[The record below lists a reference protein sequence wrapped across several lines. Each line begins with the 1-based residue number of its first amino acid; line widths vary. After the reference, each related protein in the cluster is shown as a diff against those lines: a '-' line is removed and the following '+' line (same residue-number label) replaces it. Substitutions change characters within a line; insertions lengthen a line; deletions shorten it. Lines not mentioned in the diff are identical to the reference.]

1 MKHVTSCWIFLV
13 VTLWSLTANG
23 APLSLRLLLTSDL
36 HMQLLDHDALLD
48 RPVAHYGLVRTA
60 SLIATARAEQAN
72 TLLFDNGDLLQGD
85 PWGDWL
91 ARHAPADRRTP
102 HPAYAALHRLG
113 FDAAN
118 LGNHDFDFGLP
129 FLRRA
134 LASTPLPVI
143 NANLLDATTGQPA
156 FRPSLMLERRFQDQA
171 GRWQRLRIGVLGL
184 APPQTLLWNRAQLGG
199 QLRAQG
205 LLETAAHWV
214 PRLRRNGADLVVVL
228 AHTGIG
234 SDTEQAGQLLAQ
246 VPGIDALLLGHE
258 HGEFPGSA
266 GRGKAGVD
274 GERGKI
280 HGVPALM
287 PGRWGDHLGVLDLTL
302 VRRDGRWRVS
312 ESQASLRP
320 VRTADGRAVDGDA
333 SLRAWLQAQHR
344 PVRAWIDSP
353 LADSLQPLHSHFALW
368 QPSRLIALVQQS
380 QVAWLQ
386 PRLAGNP
393 WADLPLLSAAA
404 PLRTATRARPD
415 GGTDIPAGP
424 LRLRHL
430 ADLYPYANTLKLLR
444 INGAE
449 LREWLERAGS
459 QFRRLDPAGPPEQP
473 LLDPAYAG
481 YNFDQISGLEVEF
494 DLSQPRRYDAEGR
507 LLDPSARRVASL
519 KHQGEPVRDDQWF
532 LLASNSYRVGG
543 GGGYPRLPEERI
555 VLDLA
560 DENRQAIAAYVRER
574 RQLDLAAPG
583 GWRLRFPEGV
593 SARLPLSAA
602 GRQHLSE
609 LDGRWRIDEGS
620 ELPLVWR
627 P

>member
-1 MKHVTSCWIFLV
+1 MKHVTSCLIFLLV
-13 VTLWSLTANG
+13 SLWSLTANG

-48 RPVAHYGLVRTA
+48 RPVEHYGLVRTA
-60 SLIATARAEQAN
+60 SLIAKARAEQAN
-72 TLLFDNGDLLQGD
+72 SLLFDNGDLLQGD

-91 ARHAPADRRTP
+91 ARHAPAAQAMP
-102 HPAYAALHRLG
+102 HPAFAALHRLG
-113 FDAAN
+113 FDATN

-134 LASTPLPVI
+134 IGSTPLPVI
-143 NANLLDATTGQPA
+143 NANLLDARTGRPA
-156 FRPSLMLERRFQDQA
+156 FQPRLMLERRFKDQA

-205 LLETAAHWV
+205 LLEAAAYWV
-214 PRLRRNGADLVVVL
+214 PRLRREGADLIVVL

-234 SDTEQAGQLLAQ
+234 SDTEQAGQLLAR

-274 GERGKI
+274 AERGTI

-302 VRRDGRWRVS
+302 VRNEGRWRVS
-312 ESQASLRP
+312 QSQASLRP
-320 VRTADGRAVDGDA
+320 VRAADGRAVAGDA
-333 SLRAWLQAQHR
+333 ALRSWLQTQHQ

-353 LADSLQPLHSHFALW
+353 LAESLQPLHSHFALW
-368 QPSRLIALVQQS
+368 QPSRLIALVQQA
-380 QVAWLQ
+380 QIAWLQ
-386 PRLAGNP
+386 PRLAGSP

-430 ADLYPYANTLKLLR
+430 ADIYPYANTLKLLR
-444 INGAE
+444 LNGAE
-449 LREWLERAGS
+449 LREWLERAAS

-481 YNFDQISGLEVEF
+481 YNFDQVSGLEVEF

-507 LLDPSARRVASL
+507 LLDPEARRVASVR
-519 KHQGEPVRDDQWF
+519 HQGEPVRDDQWF

-560 DENRQAIAAYVRER
+560 DENRQAIAEYVRALG
-574 RQLDLAAPG
+574 QLDLAAPG

-593 SARLPLSAA
+593 SARLPLSTA
-602 GRQHLSE
+602 GRRHLQE
-609 LDGRWRIDEGS
+609 LGGQWRIDEGS